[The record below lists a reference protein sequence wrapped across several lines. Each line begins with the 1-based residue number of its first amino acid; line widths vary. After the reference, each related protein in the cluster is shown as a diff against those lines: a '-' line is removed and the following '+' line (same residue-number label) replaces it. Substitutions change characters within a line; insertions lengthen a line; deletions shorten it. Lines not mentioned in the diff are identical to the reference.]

1 MKKFVLMAAAILFAT
16 APALMAAEKTWS
28 GVLSDA
34 KCHGKHSKDEHGATM
49 AGDHECA
56 TKCVAGGEK
65 HVFVSSGKTYQIANQ
80 DFADLKAHEGH
91 KVALT
96 GEMKGDSITVSKIA
110 MPAAKAPAKTKK

>member
-28 GVLSDA
+28 GSLSDD
-34 KCHGKHSKDEHGATM
+34 KCNGKHSKDEHGATM

-56 TKCVAGGEK
+56 TKCIAGGAK
-65 HVFVSSGKTYQIANQ
+65 NVFVSADGKTTYKIANQ
-80 DFADLKAHEGH
+80 DFAGLKTHAGH

-96 GEMKGDSITVSKIA
+96 GELKGDTITVSKIE
-110 MPAAKAPAKTKK
+110 MPPAKDKK